1 MKKTRNIKLKIEY
14 KGDEYFGFQM
24 QKNKKTVQ
32 GEILKYLKELLNE
45 EIYIFYSGRTD
56 RGVHSL
62 GQIVNFKISSNIELF
77 KIKKFLNTKFN
88 KTNNKYL
95 KVKEIEEVPEDFNAN
110 LFAKGKKYKYIINTK
125 YESGLFNDF
134 EYTYVK
140 KLDIDLMKEATKKFI
155 GKQDFKA
162 FCNSDNE
169 TATTVRSINDFN
181 ISEKDG
187 RLIFEISA
195 DGFLNKMVRIIIGT
209 ILEIGEGKKKLNEID
224 EIFKSK
230 DRKRAGRTL
239 PAKGLYLVEV
249 IYEENI

>member
-62 GQIVNFKISSNIELF
+62 GQIVNFKTSSNIELF

-110 LFAKGKKYKYIINTK
+110 LFAKGKKKRIK
-125 YESGLFNDF
+125 
-134 EYTYVK
+134 
-140 KLDIDLMKEATKKFI
+140 
-155 GKQDFKA
+155 
-162 FCNSDNE
+162 
-169 TATTVRSINDFN
+169 
-181 ISEKDG
+181 
-187 RLIFEISA
+187 RL
-195 DGFLNKMVRIIIGT
+195 
-209 ILEIGEGKKKLNEID
+209 
-224 EIFKSK
+224 
-230 DRKRAGRTL
+230 
-239 PAKGLYLVEV
+239 
-249 IYEENI
+249 